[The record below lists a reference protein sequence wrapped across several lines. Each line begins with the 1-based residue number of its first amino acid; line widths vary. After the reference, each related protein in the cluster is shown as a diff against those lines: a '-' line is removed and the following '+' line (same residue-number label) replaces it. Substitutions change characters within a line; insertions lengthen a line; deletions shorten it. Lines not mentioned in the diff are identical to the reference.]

1 MIGSLSDALIMIIVA
16 ILLLGGEKNL
26 SGTMRNLGRTLS
38 ELRKRQNDFKNELM
52 RELSDTGEVTQD
64 IKGSLSFDSEIRPMV
79 KSVSKV
85 NYQPVD
91 PKIQQLENEI
101 RRLQAELERL
111 KKGDGKKTNELPKSQ
126 ERPLLEHLNE
136 LIYRARR
143 ALISL
148 VVAFV
153 IFFFFLE

>member
-111 KKGDGKKTNELPKSQ
+111 KKGDGKN
-126 ERPLLEHLNE
+126 
-136 LIYRARR
+136 
-143 ALISL
+143 
-148 VVAFV
+148 
-153 IFFFFLE
+153 